1 MTPQEQQEYLDS
13 VLSENGLTARE
24 FKEKYSA
31 SIEEYAEESGILT
44 SLLYERVF
52 DFLVENGVAE

>member
-1 MTPQEQQEYLDS
+1 MKD
-13 VLSENGLTARE
+13 LSEYRALNKAILYRE